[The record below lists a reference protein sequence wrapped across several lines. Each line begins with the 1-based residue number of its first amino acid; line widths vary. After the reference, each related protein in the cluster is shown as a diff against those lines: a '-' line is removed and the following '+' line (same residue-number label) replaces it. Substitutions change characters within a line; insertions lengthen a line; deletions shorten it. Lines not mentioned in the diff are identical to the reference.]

1 MICSPGSSRHLEKDG
16 QGLAKPASACAKT
29 FLISLIL
36 AYCTITFAL
45 PLTGVWQSRCWWG
58 GFVAGLSR
66 SGEST
71 EHCCYCLGWPSKSDK
86 SSGQLLI
93 INVSN
98 IINCERITSLYARPS
113 LSFLASMSSSRGQ
126 RIGLS
131 EWGTPSDTLITIMV
145 MVVVVVVVMVV
156 VVVVV

>member
-36 AYCTITFAL
+36 AYGTITFAL

-71 EHCCYCLGWPSKSDK
+71 EHCCYCLGWPSKSEK

-98 IINCERITSLYARPS
+98 IIVKELHLCMP
-113 LSFLASMSSSRGQ
+113 GQ
-126 RIGLS
+126 AFPFWPRCQAVAAKGLVS
-131 EWGTPSDTLITIMV
+131 VSGEHPRTP
-145 MVVVVVVVMVV
+145 
-156 VVVVV
+156 